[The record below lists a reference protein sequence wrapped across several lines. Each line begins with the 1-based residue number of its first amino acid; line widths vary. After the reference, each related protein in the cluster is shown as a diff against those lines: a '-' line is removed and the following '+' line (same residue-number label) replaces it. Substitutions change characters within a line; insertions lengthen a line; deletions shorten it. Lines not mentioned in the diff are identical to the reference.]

1 LLWSNG
7 FLLHRRDPFPS
18 TERRLMKRTTIHL
31 PADQHI
37 VPKTILPAELA
48 A

>member
-1 LLWSNG
+1 
-7 FLLHRRDPFPS
+7 
-18 TERRLMKRTTIHL
+18 MKRTTIHL